1 MDLSICLG
9 LRLRPHPN
17 CFIDKITWV
26 YTANLARDETLYEVR
41 CHNKIEWREISEV
54 EVLGNIQETFDSVTP
69 SVQDMIR
76 GKPVVTPDAIYRLKD
91 NQK

>member
-1 MDLSICLG
+1 MDHKTLFPVL
-9 LRLRPHPN
+9 
-17 CFIDKITWV
+17 KIKMP
-26 YTANLARDETLYEVR
+26 LYEVR

-76 GKPVVTPDAIYRLKD
+76 GKPVVTPDAIYRLKG

>member
-1 MDLSICLG
+1 MDHKTLFPEL
-9 LRLRPHPN
+9 
-17 CFIDKITWV
+17 KIKMP
-26 YTANLARDETLYEVR
+26 LYEVR
-41 CHNKIEWREISEV
+41 CHDKIEWREISEV

>member
-26 YTANLARDETLYEVR
+26 YTANLARDETQWEAVQR
-41 CHNKIEWREISEV
+41 CPGHY
-54 EVLGNIQETFDSVTP
+54 
-69 SVQDMIR
+69 M
-76 GKPVVTPDAIYRLKD
+76 IYRCLIVNHHSWYSGHNSSPLILIKFFWLWLHFTLEGY
-91 NQK
+91 QGQV